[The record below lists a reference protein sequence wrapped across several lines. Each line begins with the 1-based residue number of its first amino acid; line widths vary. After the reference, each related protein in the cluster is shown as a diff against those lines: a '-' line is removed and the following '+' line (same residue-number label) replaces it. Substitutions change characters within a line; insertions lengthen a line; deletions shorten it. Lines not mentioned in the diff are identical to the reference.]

1 MTTRMRRAVAD
12 VTLPPGTPTVSVV
25 VPVKNEETFIE
36 VCLASVLAQDYAEDR
51 VEILLVDGMSTDRTR
66 ELAVAVL
73 AEHLADGRARIL
85 DNPRGIAPTA
95 MNIGIDASAGEVIVR
110 IDGHTTVRTDYVRR
124 CVEVL
129 QRTGSQCVGGGIRT
143 LGRGAVGRAIAAA
156 QSSRFG
162 VGGVAFRTG
171 RSAAGPVD
179 TVPFGAYPRE
189 VFTCIGDFDAELV
202 RNQDDELNFRLQQ
215 AGGTVWFEPSIST
228 DYFSAATLRRLW
240 RQYYQYGQYKI
251 RVAQKRRGF
260 ASVRHVVPAGFVVT
274 AAASVLLALARREPR
289 WAFATLGPYA
299 IANGAA
305 SLAAA
310 RRCQAHPGRVAAAYT
325 VLHTSYGVGF
335 LSGIWRWRRGFL
347 PAGRDVATP
356 VGRDER

>member
-1 MTTRMRRAVAD
+1 
-12 VTLPPGTPTVSVV
+12 
-25 VPVKNEETFIE
+25 
-36 VCLASVLAQDYAEDR
+36 VLAQDYPADR

-66 ELAVAVL
+66 ELSVAVL
-73 AEHLADGRARIL
+73 ADPLADGRARIL
-85 DNPRGIAPTA
+85 DNPRAIAPTA
-95 MNIGIDASAGEVIVR
+95 MNTGIRASTGEVIVR
-110 IDGHTTVRTDYVRR
+110 VDGHTTLTPDYVRR

-143 LGRGAVGRAIAAA
+143 LGRGAAGRAIAAA

-171 RSAAGPVD
+171 RSAGGPVD

-189 VFTCIGDFDAELV
+189 VFACIGDFDAELV
-202 RNQDDELNFRLQQ
+202 RNQDDELNLRLRQ

-228 DYFSAATLRRLW
+228 DYFSAPTLRRLW
-240 RQYYQYGQYKI
+240 RQYFQYGQYKI
-251 RVAQKRRGF
+251 RVAQKRKGF

-274 AAASVLLALARREPR
+274 TAASVLLAVARREPR
-289 WAFATLGPYA
+289 WVLATLGPYA

-310 RRCQAHPGRVAAAYT
+310 RRCHAHPGRVAAANA
-325 VLHTSYGVGF
+325 VLHTSYGIGF
-335 LSGIWRWRRGFL
+335 LSGVWRWRRGFL
-347 PAGRDVATP
+347 PARRDAGMRTRHP
-356 VGRDER
+356 